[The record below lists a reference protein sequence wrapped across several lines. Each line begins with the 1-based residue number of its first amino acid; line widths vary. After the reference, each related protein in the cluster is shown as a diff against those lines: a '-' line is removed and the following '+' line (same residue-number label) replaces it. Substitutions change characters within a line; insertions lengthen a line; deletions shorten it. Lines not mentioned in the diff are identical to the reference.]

1 MTHIPHSTVSVP
13 GAVDAARPSERA
25 VSGPAVG
32 PVRLRPPGGAGR
44 IVAIDVVRGLAVLGM
59 VAVHTVG
66 ALSPVVD
73 AVVVGHTS
81 VLFFLVAGVTVG
93 LTASRRRADG
103 AVEVTGRALLVPR
116 AVVVFAL
123 GVVTIVTILP
133 VHGLL
138 LLVLAAVVDLRPR
151 TLAIS
156 AVAAAAVTAPL
167 GLLLGTARDAGTF
180 DVLTSLAQGTVD
192 VLVQAAAY
200 LVASL
205 AGAAVGRLLAQ
216 GALRVGVLAVVGA
229 SCAAA
234 AYGVAL
240 LASVVDLGPLAS
252 SLLSAEAHSGSPV
265 EMIGST
271 GLCLLLLAAVL
282 ALPSS
287 THRLL
292 EPVAAVGALALT
304 MYLLHFVVVLA
315 LLPLATTE
323 AGQFAVFAASASVL
337 VVVALLVRRRFRRGP
352 LEWLVATG
360 ARRLA
365 GG

>member
-1 MTHIPHSTVSVP
+1 
-13 GAVDAARPSERA
+13 
-25 VSGPAVG
+25 
-32 PVRLRPPGGAGR
+32 
-44 IVAIDVVRGLAVLGM
+44 VAIDVVRGLAVLGM

-205 AGAAVGRLLAQ
+205 AGAAVGRLLA
-216 GALRVGVLAVVGA
+216 VVGA